1 MVAFGGE
8 NLANG
13 DWMQQ
18 VFACMILFSRFWGDG
33 KNAIVS
39 IVLIIF

>member
-8 NLANG
+8 SLANG

-18 VFACMILFSRFWGDG
+18 VFCLLAFYSKGYWEVVD
-33 KNAIVS
+33 AIVS

>member
-8 NLANG
+8 SLANG
-13 DWMQQ
+13 IWMQQ
-18 VFACMILFSRFWGDG
+18 VIACMLYFFGFGDDG

-39 IVLIIF
+39 IVLIIL